1 MSLCLHTQDVYFCC
15 GLAVPLL
22 KPVLFCVVTVG
33 GQFLT
38 KIKRQSNIA
47 AFRDAFFVFRFLCC
61 TMAEVLQKRTDPR
74 TIIKEKN
81 AIKAQRA
88 REKYHSMSEEK
99 RKTYNKKRNIYWI
112 RQKEREARILQKKLS
127 EASAQDLEH
136 LEKIIEERERRAEA
150 QRRRYYTKSFE
161 ERRAMNHKLYLKRKK
176 QQYGSSTSG
185 ALAGAYNWSV
195 DREAMRD
202 VSKVFPLILSL
213 VTFGS
218 STSVSDETCSL
229 RQLQNIYPFRKT
241 IIYAITPDCHLHVFR
256 SWNHSLNLNS
266 ISYTPIRK
274 SFCAFDKNS
283 RLIHFVHRQH
293 QMPALL
299 IIIIRLSTNE
309 YPLLEFNLEEL
320 LGDLRETTVPL
331 IEHIHKSTTKVI
343 EAKEPIASCT
353 FVSTELFCF
362 WVDAEKRRVFQ
373 QKFEFEEELLR
384 YRPRKD
390 AVPFDKAGIRYLSQ
404 KVIASVWDQEQLESA
419 SVFLYDPITKGWLYR
434 VSNTSFPAGRQR
446 RKNMHH
452 IHTTQGKLMNLAS
465 MGNSVLMA
473 TECDAAGGCRYIVNF
488 LQIMAFSPHACVF
501 KSETLM
507 AVGLLTDV
515 RSEDPQ
521 DTEGK
526 DVSPV
531 ILTPEQVEHR
541 RPVSQGYEPIIA
553 LATHSLAN
561 LHQAEDICAAK
572 AS

>member
-1 MSLCLHTQDVYFCC
+1 
-15 GLAVPLL
+15 
-22 KPVLFCVVTVG
+22 
-33 GQFLT
+33 
-38 KIKRQSNIA
+38 
-47 AFRDAFFVFRFLCC
+47 
-61 TMAEVLQKRTDPR
+61 MAEVLQKRTDPR

-176 QQYGSSTSG
+176 QQYGSSTS
-185 ALAGAYNWSV
+185 
-195 DREAMRD
+195 
-202 VSKVFPLILSL
+202 
-213 VTFGS
+213 
-218 STSVSDETCSL
+218 ETCSL

-384 YRPRKD
+384 YRQAFLPRKD

-553 LATHSLAN
+553 LATVTLVSVVIYLLA
-561 LHQAEDICAAK
+561 AFTRES
-572 AS
+572 ASSRGHLCCEGKLNQFWTRCVGRSPLQSNPINKYGSDA

>member
-1 MSLCLHTQDVYFCC
+1 
-15 GLAVPLL
+15 
-22 KPVLFCVVTVG
+22 
-33 GQFLT
+33 
-38 KIKRQSNIA
+38 
-47 AFRDAFFVFRFLCC
+47 
-61 TMAEVLQKRTDPR
+61 MAEVLQKRTDPR

-185 ALAGAYNWSV
+185 ALAGAYV
-195 DREAMRD
+195 
-202 VSKVFPLILSL
+202 
-213 VTFGS
+213 
-218 STSVSDETCSL
+218 
-229 RQLQNIYPFRKT
+229 
-241 IIYAITPDCHLHVFR
+241 
-256 SWNHSLNLNS
+256 
-266 ISYTPIRK
+266 
-274 SFCAFDKNS
+274 
-283 RLIHFVHRQH
+283 RLGN
-293 QMPALL
+293 A
-299 IIIIRLSTNE
+299 T
-309 YPLLEFNLEEL
+309 
-320 LGDLRETTVPL
+320 
-331 IEHIHKSTTKVI
+331 
-343 EAKEPIASCT
+343 
-353 FVSTELFCF
+353 
-362 WVDAEKRRVFQ
+362 
-373 QKFEFEEELLR
+373 
-384 YRPRKD
+384 PRKD